1 MHVGVVLPSLG
12 DSWLRVIDA
21 ARGAEELGADSVFVA
36 DHLLGLPPE
45 RGIMEAWTVMSA
57 VAAATERVEIGAQ
70 VLCQSFRHPGLLAR
84 MAATLDIV
92 SGGRLRMLIGA
103 GWLQQEYD
111 AYGFRFP
118 SAAVRMEQLRD
129 AVRILK
135 GLMNADGPFS
145 YQGKHYQV
153 YEALNVPP
161 PLRRPFQIEVG
172 GAGDRMLRLIA
183 READGWNCP
192 AMVLGGLDDRF
203 SLLTNECEKAGRSI
217 EDMRLSVQIVCAVGD
232 DQAAKAPFLQMFEP
246 QFGLVGSVPQAVERA
261 GELMAKG
268 IRDFNVILPS
278 GEAGRACLER
288 LLGEVRPQLR

>member
-12 DSWLRVIDA
+12 DSWSQVLDA
-21 ARGAEELGADSVFVA
+21 AREAESLGADSVFVA
-36 DHLLGLPPE
+36 DHLLGLPRE

-57 VAAATERVEIGAQ
+57 VAASTQRVEIGAQ

-103 GWLQQEYD
+103 GWLQQEYE
-111 AYGFRFP
+111 AYGFLFP
-118 SAAVRMEQLRD
+118 SAAVRIGQLRD

-145 YQGKHYQV
+145 YEGTHYRV
-153 YEALNVPP
+153 HEALNVPP
-161 PLRRPFQIEVG
+161 PLRRPFPIEVG
-172 GAGDRMLRLIA
+172 GAGNRMLRLVA

-192 AMVLGGLDDRF
+192 AIALGGLDDRLA
-203 SLLTNECEKAGRSI
+203 LLAEECEQAGRSI
-217 EDMRLSVQIVCAVGD
+217 EDLRLSVQIVCAVGD
-232 DQAAKAPFLQMFEP
+232 DEAAGTPFLENFKP
-246 QFGLVGSVPQAVERA
+246 QFGLVGSVPQAVARA
-261 GELMAKG
+261 GELIAKG
-268 IRDFNVILPS
+268 IRDFNVVLPP
-278 GEAGRACLER
+278 GEAGQACLER